1 MFDPVAELGVAVKD
15 VAAEDRAGWG
25 GLALAD
31 RVLGLARASE
41 RLLVEV
47 IRALAA
53 WDGLGAWA
61 LDGALSPTGWL
72 VHRLAVTEAEARGL
86 VKIAVLYR
94 RHECVAAALDG
105 GDIGVAHARV
115 MKNAAAGREDAFAAC
130 AAGLV
135 GLARDHPLVKDFAQV
150 VAEWVRL
157 VDDREPRDE
166 TGRAFRT
173 ATTFGGAART
183 EMSGS
188 ADDAEVIRAAIDAY
202 DTPDAADCPE
212 GPRTR
217 AQRHYDIAMDIFA
230 RALAD
235 KLGADPDSTGT
246 ADVIVDADTAA
257 ELLRDPDVDDG
268 QGRLDEFFDRHGIN
282 NPTGSTGH
290 GHGHGP
296 GGDDGDTGGGADTA
310 PAATS
315 GDGRPAASDEPGC
328 PHPDRPRRPGGL
340 SDVGAHSCAHP
351 GCREHR
357 HGGRRCEHP
366 TGATAT
372 EAFAA
377 VLLCSGWV
385 RKIVRDPNTG
395 EIIELGRRQR
405 IFSRAQR
412 RAMAHR
418 DRGCVFP
425 GCDRG
430 PRWCDAHHL
439 IPWEDGG
446 LTDLMN
452 GALLCRRHHAMVHR
466 GWKLARDAATGVVT
480 ATSPDGR
487 TFTRTPDDPRNP
499 RVRC

>member
-235 KLGADPDSTGT
+235 KLGA
-246 ADVIVDADTAA
+246 AFLAAA
-257 ELLRDPDVDDG
+257 EAL
-268 QGRLDEFFDRHGIN
+268 
-282 NPTGSTGH
+282 
-290 GHGHGP
+290 
-296 GGDDGDTGGGADTA
+296 
-310 PAATS
+310 
-315 GDGRPAASDEPGC
+315 RPA
-328 PHPDRPRRPGGL
+328 
-340 SDVGAHSCAHP
+340 
-351 GCREHR
+351 
-357 HGGRRCEHP
+357 
-366 TGATAT
+366 
-372 EAFAA
+372 
-377 VLLCSGWV
+377 
-385 RKIVRDPNTG
+385 
-395 EIIELGRRQR
+395 
-405 IFSRAQR
+405 SRAR
-412 RAMAHR
+412 GASPAMA
-418 DRGCVFP
+418 
-425 GCDRG
+425 
-430 PRWCDAHHL
+430 
-439 IPWEDGG
+439 IS
-446 LTDLMN
+446 
-452 GALLCRRHHAMVHR
+452 RR
-466 GWKLARDAATGVVT
+466 
-480 ATSPDGR
+480 
-487 TFTRTPDDPRNP
+487 
-499 RVRC
+499 RV